1 MPPSQSDPGDAHR
14 WNVRVSATG
23 KDSVRAFARKH
34 QFTVG
39 APVHFDQDY
48 GEISAIEYVLGAV
61 GAELVHGLVSLGRR
75 RRLAIDHA
83 EALVQGELD
92 DALAYL
98 GVVGATGHAG
108 LARVAVKVYAGSVED
123 EHAVHQLWD
132 EVLERSPL
140 ARMLRSAI
148 RFELTFKVS
157 IRGDPEGGLRCTSQ
171 SSSAR

>member
-1 MPPSQSDPGDAHR
+1 MPPLPGDVHR
-14 WNVRVSATG
+14 WSVRVSATG
-23 KDSVRAFARKH
+23 KDGVRVFARKH

-39 APVHFDQDY
+39 APVTFDEEY
-48 GEISAIEYVLGAV
+48 GEISGIEYVLGTV

-92 DALAYL
+92 DALAYV

-108 LARVAVKVYAGSVED
+108 LAKVAVKVYVSSVDD
-123 EHAVHQLWD
+123 EAAVSKLWD

-140 ARMLRSAI
+140 VRTLRSAV
-148 RFELTFKVS
+148 RFELGFKVS
-157 IRGDPEGGLRCTSQ
+157 I
-171 SSSAR
+171 

>member
-1 MPPSQSDPGDAHR
+1 MTSQRDPGDAHR
-14 WNVRVSATG
+14 WNLRVSATG
-23 KDSVRAFARKH
+23 KDSARVFARRH

-39 APVHFDQDY
+39 APAHFDEEY
-48 GEISAIEYVLGAV
+48 GQISAVEYVLGAV

-108 LARVAVKVYAGSVED
+108 LAKIAVKVYISSVED
-123 EHAVHQLWD
+123 EDAVRKLWD
-132 EVLERSPL
+132 EVLARSPL
-140 ARMLRSAI
+140 LCTLRPAI

-157 IRGDPEGGLRCTSQ
+157 I
-171 SSSAR
+171 

>member
-1 MPPSQSDPGDAHR
+1 MTDDAFR
-14 WNVRVSATG
+14 WNVRVAAAG
-23 KDSVRAFARKH
+23 KDEVRVFSRKH

-39 APVHFDQDY
+39 APVHFDEEY
-48 GEISAIEYVLGAV
+48 PRVSALEYVLGAV

-92 DALAYL
+92 DPLAYL
-98 GVVGATGHAG
+98 GAVGATGHAG
-108 LARVAVKVYAGSVED
+108 LAKVAARVYVSSIED
-123 EHAVHQLWD
+123 EDAVRRLWD

-140 ARMLRSAI
+140 VRALRPAI

-157 IRGDPEGGLRCTSQ
+157 I
-171 SSSAR
+171 